1 MNNIASKSQNA
12 FQNCKNDGSKNKDV
26 EIKITLSSNYY
37 EAYITIVLNSKDA
50 TVNKEDI
57 LDALKRKNIEY
68 GICYDTIE
76 KIVENPSLAKHLVI
90 AKGKE
95 HKNGTDGR
103 IDYKFNLNN
112 SLKPILLSDGRVD
125 HKNLNYIHQV
135 RKGEIL
141 AEKIPETP
149 GENGITVT
157 GKIIKAKP
165 GKAVDFKKGKNVK
178 VSNDGWF
185 LLSNDDGL
193 LKFENEK
200 ISVIKVLEINGDV
213 GVSTGNIFFNGKI
226 VVRGNV
232 QIGYTVNGEEDVEIF
247 GIVEGSKIIS
257 NGNITIHQGVH
268 NKATL
273 ISKKN
278 IISCFIES
286 SSVEA
291 EGDIICNTIMHC
303 DINCGGKV
311 IANGKKG
318 LIVGGNLK
326 VRKEITAK
334 TLGSKIGTVT
344 KLELGI
350 DQDLLDEYK
359 NTKNLIED
367 TRKNVKKL
375 DSVIEILKKRNKS
388 PEMDNML
395 NKTLKSKRKYISKIK
410 TLEQNLKKIN
420 LLIENLKNCR
430 VNANQIYPGVKF
442 KMNSS
447 YYNVRSVLNNV
458 TLSVKNGEIRTSPYI

>member
-1 MNNIASKSQNA
+1 MNNIASKPQNA

-50 TVNKEDI
+50 IINKEDI

-395 NKTLKSKRKYISKIK
+395 NKTLKSKREYISKIK

>member
-1 MNNIASKSQNA
+1 MNNIASKPQNA

-50 TVNKEDI
+50 TINKEDI

-125 HKNLNYIHQV
+125 HKNLNYVHQV

-200 ISVIKVLEINGDV
+200 ISVIKVLEIKGDV

-273 ISKKN
+273 ISKK
-278 IISCFIES
+278 
-286 SSVEA
+286 
-291 EGDIICNTIMHC
+291 
-303 DINCGGKV
+303 
-311 IANGKKG
+311 
-318 LIVGGNLK
+318 
-326 VRKEITAK
+326 
-334 TLGSKIGTVT
+334 
-344 KLELGI
+344 
-350 DQDLLDEYK
+350 
-359 NTKNLIED
+359 
-367 TRKNVKKL
+367 
-375 DSVIEILKKRNKS
+375 IL
-388 PEMDNML
+388 
-395 NKTLKSKRKYISKIK
+395 
-410 TLEQNLKKIN
+410 
-420 LLIENLKNCR
+420 
-430 VNANQIYPGVKF
+430 
-442 KMNSS
+442 
-447 YYNVRSVLNNV
+447 
-458 TLSVKNGEIRTSPYI
+458 